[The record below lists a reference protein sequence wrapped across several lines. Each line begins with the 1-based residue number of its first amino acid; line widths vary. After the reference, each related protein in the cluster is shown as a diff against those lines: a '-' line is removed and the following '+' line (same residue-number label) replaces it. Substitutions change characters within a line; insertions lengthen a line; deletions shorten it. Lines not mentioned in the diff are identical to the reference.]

1 MTTSAAVP
9 ADSGGG
15 SGTADATTG
24 TPDPAAWRVAVGTA
38 RGAAHEERH
47 LPNQDN
53 AKFQAVGPAA
63 GVVAAVADG
72 HGAGRHFR
80 SLTGSMLAV
89 RAACA
94 VVAELTDGGP
104 TLWTA
109 ESAGLLRD
117 QLPQAIVGRW
127 RELVARHLAAHP
139 YTAGE
144 RSGLDAA
151 GDGPEIPYGSTL
163 LVAVIA
169 AGWLVC
175 AQIGDGDMLAVRPDG
190 GGWIPVDGDERLD
203 GLHTTS
209 LCQAGAVSSFR
220 TAAHDLRTEPA
231 LALLLGTDGYGN
243 AQVTH
248 PWQPAVASELA
259 GLAATRDHDWFER
272 QVLVWAERCASAT
285 GSGDDT
291 TIALLL
297 APDSKRLAAAAAPPA
312 GQPAATEVAADVTTQ
327 PHRQHRHRWRRR

>member
-1 MTTSAAVP
+1 MTRKP
-9 ADSGGG
+9 G
-15 SGTADATTG
+15 
-24 TPDPAAWRVAVGTA
+24 PAAWQVAVGTA
-38 RGAAHEERH
+38 RGAAHEVRH

-53 AKFQAVGPAA
+53 AKVQPVGPAG

-94 VVAELTDGGP
+94 VVEELTAGFAQP
-104 TLWTA
+104 WTA
-109 ESAGLLRD
+109 ESAAALRD
-117 QLPQAIVGRW
+117 QLPVAIVTRW

-139 YTAGE
+139 YSAAE
-144 RSGLDAA
+144 QSGLTTA

-190 GGWIPVDGDERLD
+190 DGWTPVGGDDRLD

-209 LCQAGAVSSFR
+209 LCQRGAVSSFR
-220 TAAHDLRTEPA
+220 TAAHDLRTEA
-231 LALLLGTDGYGN
+231 LLALLLGTDGYGN
-243 AQVTH
+243 AQATH
-248 PWQPAVASELA
+248 PWQPDVARELA
-259 GLAATRDHDWFER
+259 VLAAKHDHEWFKR
-272 QVLVWAERCASAT
+272 QISVWADRCASAA

-297 APDSKRLAAAAAPPA
+297 APDSKGIAVAAR
-312 GQPAATEVAADVTTQ
+312 PAAESAASEVTADITVASPPGQ
-327 PHRQHRHRWRRR
+327 RRRRWRRR